1 MSCFTSFKHKIISGA
16 LVTLMSSATAF
27 AIDKA
32 PVEINDFFQQVFE
45 ESLMDSPENLTYT
58 RFMEQQGKKWRHNK
72 LDDRSLAHEEKNMVL
87 EHHNYDLLKSYDVK
101 KLDAD
106 ERLSARLMAWQMEN
120 DFALDKYRFHGYSIT
135 QLDGL
140 MNDYPL
146 FMNGYHQISS
156 AEEAEDYIAR
166 LYGVKAQFDD
176 ILARMK
182 IQQEKGIILPKSLL
196 TKVIAA
202 NEAFTKQAPK
212 DNILY
217 KTFASKVADL
227 KDIDDK
233 AKDALYAKAEA
244 AIKQTVYPAYDEML
258 GFLKA
263 QEKIASNDA
272 GVWKL
277 PDGDNY
283 YQAKIHES
291 TTTNMTA
298 AQIHALGLSEVA
310 RIQGEIMSI
319 LKKEG
324 YDTTKGFEVLIQD
337 MAKEDRFYYSD
348 DDKGRAQILKDY
360 ATIIEEVN
368 ARVRDV
374 FNVVPKMGVEV
385 RRVPKFSEKS
395 APGAYY
401 SGPAL
406 DGSRPGIFW
415 ANLYDIKATPKYGM
429 RTLAYHEAVPGHHFQ
444 IAIAQELKDIPMFRK
459 FGGYT
464 AYIEGWA
471 LYSERLAKD
480 LGLQDN
486 SFDDIGRLQA
496 ELFRAVRLVVD
507 TGLHYKKWS
516 REKAIDYMFRNTGY
530 AMSDVVAEIERYMV
544 WPGQALAYKM
554 GMLKILELRDMAK
567 KALGKDFDLRAFHD
581 VILTRG
587 AMPLDILEEQVKAY
601 IAAAKNHKQTK

>member
-1 MSCFTSFKHKIISGA
+1 II
-16 LVTLMSSATAF
+16 
-27 AIDKA
+27 K
-32 PVEINDFFQQVFE
+32 
-45 ESLMDSPENLTYT
+45 
-58 RFMEQQGKKWRHNK
+58 
-72 LDDRSLAHEEKNMVL
+72 
-87 EHHNYDLLKSYDVK
+87 
-101 KLDAD
+101 
-106 ERLSARLMAWQMEN
+106 
-120 DFALDKYRFHGYSIT
+120 
-135 QLDGL
+135 
-140 MNDYPL
+140 
-146 FMNGYHQISS
+146 
-156 AEEAEDYIAR
+156 
-166 LYGVKAQFDD
+166 
-176 ILARMK
+176 
-182 IQQEKGIILPKSLL
+182 
-196 TKVIAA
+196 
-202 NEAFTKQAPK
+202 
-212 DNILY
+212 
-217 KTFASKVADL
+217 
-227 KDIDDK
+227 
-233 AKDALYAKAEA
+233 
-244 AIKQTVYPAYDEML
+244 
-258 GFLKA
+258 
-263 QEKIASNDA
+263 
-272 GVWKL
+272 
-277 PDGDNY
+277 
-283 YQAKIHES
+283 
-291 TTTNMTA
+291 
-298 AQIHALGLSEVA
+298 
-310 RIQGEIMSI
+310 
-319 LKKEG
+319 
-324 YDTTKGFEVLIQD
+324 
-337 MAKEDRFYYSD
+337 
-348 DDKGRAQILKDY
+348 
-360 ATIIEEVN
+360 EVN